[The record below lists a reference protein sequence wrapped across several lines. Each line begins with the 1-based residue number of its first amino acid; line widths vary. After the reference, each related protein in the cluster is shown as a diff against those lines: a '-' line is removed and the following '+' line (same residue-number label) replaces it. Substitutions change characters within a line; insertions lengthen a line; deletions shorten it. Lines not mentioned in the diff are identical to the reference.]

1 MSYTKFR
8 IDNSQPDYSPEQLLL
23 FKDIS
28 VGDIF
33 AINGDYTRLYIKVN
47 SASACS
53 LFKDTNAYSL
63 VIESISPTE
72 PVSVFSGTLSF
83 PVADFTSLK
92 LRRPSL

>member
-8 IDNSQPDYSPEQLLL
+8 IDNSQPDYSLEQLLL

-33 AINGDYTRLYIKVN
+33 AINGDYNRLYIKVN
-47 SASACS
+47 SASAVN
-53 LFKDTNAYSL
+53 LFKDTDAYSL
-63 VIESISPTE
+63 VIESMSPME

-83 PVADFTSLK
+83 PVRDFISIKTK
-92 LRRPSL
+92 EG